1 MKLDLPAKTLE
12 TVVRYLHYRI
22 INSRLAQDDRA
33 NFDIEPADA
42 LDILNAAI
50 YLRC

>member
-1 MKLDLPAKTLE
+1 MTLDLPAKTLE

-22 INSRLAQDDRA
+22 INGGLADNDRSE
-33 NFDIEPADA
+33 FTIVPEDA